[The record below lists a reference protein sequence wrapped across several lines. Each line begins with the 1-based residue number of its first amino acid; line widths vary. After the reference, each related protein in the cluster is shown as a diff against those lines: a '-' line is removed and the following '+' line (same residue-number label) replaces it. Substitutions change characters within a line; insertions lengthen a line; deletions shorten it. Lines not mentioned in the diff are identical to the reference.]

1 MQIYSSVDI
10 NFYLCYKHVVI
21 HIFLLIGA
29 KNAKRASF
37 KMLLSD
43 FIIILLHC
51 GERQTPLHAQPP
63 LLIQING
70 HRYVCKSRLF
80 RSRRL
85 VPFRDFRSVNHTYPI
100 GWVWTPERTGT
111 TERND
116 KFAFRFLSKIDE
128 IRNGTALFLATNHN
142 LPLWP
147 AVQSQTVPAFLS
159 VPYFIPTGYPNSM
172 NKQYSSGSALKLSH
186 AP

>member
-80 RSRRL
+80 RSRSL
-85 VPFRDFRSVNHTYPI
+85 VPFRDFRSVPLIIPTRSGEYELRN
-100 GWVWTPERTGT
+100 GPERRNGMTSSRSGFYLKLMKSG
-111 TERND
+111 TER
-116 KFAFRFLSKIDE
+116 R
-128 IRNGTALFLATNHN
+128 
-142 LPLWP
+142 
-147 AVQSQTVPAFLS
+147 
-159 VPYFIPTGYPNSM
+159 YF
-172 NKQYSSGSALKLSH
+172 
-186 AP
+186 